1 MIARNQP
8 AASATMSTQPVE
20 RLLQVWNVNS
30 DWTLFLDRDGVMNV
44 KPENDY
50 VRTAQQLQWITGVPQ
65 SIARLNR
72 HFKHT
77 IVVTNQQ
84 GIGKGLMTEQD
95 LLNLF
100 AAMQNTLNATGAA
113 IDAWYY
119 CPHLA
124 ADNCLCRKPKV
135 QMALQARTDFGDIDF
150 KKAIMVGDSE
160 SDIEFGKRLGMKT
173 VFIVPSLPVL
183 PQNLPA
189 ADIICATLPLFA
201 AAFD

>member
-1 MIARNQP
+1 MNTLPI
-8 AASATMSTQPVE
+8 E
-20 RLLQVWNVNS
+20 YLLQLWNVTPE
-30 DWTLFLDRDGVMNV
+30 WTLFLDRDGVMNV
-44 KPENDY
+44 KPDNDY
-50 VRTAQQLQWITGVPQ
+50 VRNAAQLQWLPGVPQ
-65 SIARLNR
+65 SIALLNQFFR
-72 HFKHT
+72 HT

-95 LLNLF
+95 LKNLF
-100 AAMQNTLNATGAA
+100 AGMETDLGNVGAK

-150 KKAIMVGDSE
+150 KKAIMAGDSA

-173 VFIVPSLPVL
+173 VFIVPSLPMLPKNVPPPADIVCTGL
-183 PQNLPA
+183 PQ
-189 ADIICATLPLFA
+189 FA
-201 AAFD
+201 AAFG

>member
-1 MIARNQP
+1 MN
-8 AASATMSTQPVE
+8 TQPVK
-20 RLLQVWNVNS
+20 RLLQLWGVNS
-30 DWTLFLDRDGVMNV
+30 EWTLFLDRDGVLNV

-50 VRTAQQLQWITGVPQ
+50 VRNIQQLQWISGVPQ
-65 SIARLNR
+65 SIALLNR
-72 HFKHT
+72 YFKHT

-95 LLNLF
+95 LLQLF
-100 AAMQNTLNATGAA
+100 AAMQNTLKEAGAA
-113 IDAWYY
+113 VDAWYY

-124 ADNCLCRKPKV
+124 AENCLCRKPKV

-150 KKAIMVGDSE
+150 KKTIMVGDSE

-173 VFIVPSLPVL
+173 VFIVSSLPVL

-189 ADIICATLPLFA
+189 ADIICPHLPLFA
-201 AAFD
+201 AAFG